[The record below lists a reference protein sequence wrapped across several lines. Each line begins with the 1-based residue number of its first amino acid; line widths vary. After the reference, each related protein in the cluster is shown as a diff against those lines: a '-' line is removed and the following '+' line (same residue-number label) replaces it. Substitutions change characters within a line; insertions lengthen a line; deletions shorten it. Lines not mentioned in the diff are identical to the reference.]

1 MVNEYPSLLGAHA
14 SRFAAAWTDVQQ
26 QFTTLAAEPLPGEE
40 LEAHGLT
47 GPSLALKLQLFE
59 TSVDDFLDEL
69 DQQEDAERYWRS
81 WESRLRGSGWFDRLI
96 HGWVER
102 RREDVKRAGRDLL
115 KGRLAKV
122 LDTADVIL
130 DSLGQGVPVVGVAA
144 GVISEF
150 KDASLAALGGPD
162 EIDRLSRTP
171 DQSYAEPGEGPEPEP
186 SKPADEPRTASDRLR
201 RRKRTNR

>member
-1 MVNEYPSLLGAHA
+1 MVHEYQGLLGAHA
-14 SRFAAAWTDVQQ
+14 GGFATAWTDVRQ
-26 QFTTLAAEPLPGEE
+26 QFATLRAKALPSEE

-59 TSVDDFLDEL
+59 SSVDDFLEEL
-69 DQQEDAERYWRS
+69 DQQEDAERYWRA
-81 WESRLRGSGWFDRLI
+81 WESRLRGSGWFDRLM

-102 RREDVKRAGRDLL
+102 RREDVKRAGRNLL

-130 DSLGQGVPVVGVAA
+130 DSLGQAVPVVGAAA
-144 GVISEF
+144 GFISEF
-150 KDASLAALGGPD
+150 KDAGLVALGGPE

-171 DQSYAEPGEGPEPEP
+171 HESYAERGEGPEPT
-186 SKPADEPRTASDRLR
+186 KPAGEPRTASGRLR